1 MLEMYYLR
9 TKLTQT
15 TMKHISF
22 CLFFLVA
29 AITMNAQNQDAVKK
43 YFDKCLDELV
53 ADSRLSAKD
62 NKYTRADEEERTDPT
77 YFRMFTPTV
86 LYESTIKQGFNDGFD
101 LTKQGDSEIELYE
114 HRQMMIDRLLLNVY
128 KLRPDMVNITEA
140 DMRSLVTPAELE
152 EKQRALL
159 DEKKDKPLVIPD
171 NVQGN
176 LETKVVKPNYWR
188 TSGSFSFSFTQN
200 YFSGNW
206 AQGGDNNKTLITIL
220 KLHLNYNDKKKISFE
235 NTFEAKLGFVTVSG
249 DTLHNYKTNNDMLRL
264 DSKFGYKIL
273 NNVNLSA
280 KMTLQ
285 TQSMPN
291 YPTNTRDF
299 VSNFMAPFDANFSVG
314 LDYKRSGKN
323 WNLSVYF
330 APLSAYNYKFVRYG
344 YLASRYGIR
353 VGRQHKEDF
362 GTQIQPTFNAT
373 ICKNVTLNSRMEYYT
388 NYSRAY
394 FNWENTFKMKINKY
408 LDATLFMH
416 GRFDDSSRGLYSD
429 SYGYWQFKEYMTL
442 GLTYSW

>member
-1 MLEMYYLR
+1 
-9 TKLTQT
+9 
-15 TMKHISF
+15 MKRV
-22 CLFFLVA
+22 LFFVSLIILSSAVV
-29 AITMNAQNQDAVKK
+29 NAQSSEAVVR
-43 YFDKCLDELV
+43 YFN
-53 ADSRLSAKD
+53 SRLDALVDAS
-62 NKYTRADEEERTDPT
+62 RVPADTDFSSDDGERTDPT
-77 YFRMFTPTV
+77 YFRMFAPTV
-86 LYESTIKQGFNDGFD
+86 LYESTIKQGFSKGFD
-101 LTKQGDSEIELYE
+101 IPQKYTDSDIEMYE
-114 HRQMMIDRLLLNVY
+114 HRKMMIDRLMLNVY
-128 KLRPDMVNITEA
+128 KLRPDVVGMTEA
-140 DMRSLVTPAELE
+140 DMRREVTPTELE
-152 EKQRALL
+152 KKQRALIE
-159 DEKKDKPLVIPD
+159 EKKDKPLAIPD

-206 AQGGDNNKTLITIL
+206 AQGGDNNKTLITNL

-249 DTLHNYKTNNDMLRL
+249 DTLHSYKTNNDMLRL
-264 DSKFGYKIL
+264 DSKFGYKIM

-314 LDYKRSGKN
+314 LDYKRSGKK
-323 WNLSVYF
+323 WDLSVYF
-330 APLSAYNYKFVRYG
+330 APLSSYNYKFVRYG

-353 VGRQHKEDF
+353 EGRQHKEDF
-362 GTQIQPTFNAT
+362 GTQIQPTLNAT
-373 ICKNVTLNSRMEYYT
+373 LCKNVTLYSRMEFYT

-429 SYGYWQFKEYMTL
+429 SYGYWQLKEYMSL

>member
-1 MLEMYYLR
+1 MLITMKRLSLHLILLLSVALVAEA
-9 TKLTQT
+9 QT
-15 TMKHISF
+15 TTS
-22 CLFFLVA
+22 
-29 AITMNAQNQDAVKK
+29 VKK
-43 YFDKCLDELV
+43 FFDKRLDAIINE
-53 ADSRLSAKD
+53 SRVPVDA
-62 NKYTRADEEERTDPT
+62 EEYVCDDERTDPS
-77 YFRMFTPTV
+77 YFRLFAPTV
-86 LYESTIKQGFNDGFD
+86 LYESTIRQGFNEGFD
-101 LTKQGDSEIELYE
+101 TPDRKTDSDIEFHE
-114 HRQMMIDRLLLNVY
+114 HRKMMIDRVLLNVY
-128 KLRPDMVNITEA
+128 KLRPDFVGMTEA
-140 DMRSLVTPAELE
+140 DMRSVVSPAELE
-152 EKQRALL
+152 KRQRAIM
-159 DEKKDKPLVIPD
+159 EEANNKPLVIPN
-171 NVQGN
+171 NVKGD

-206 AQGGDNNKTLITIL
+206 AQGGDNNKTLITHL

-249 DTLHNYKTNNDMLRL
+249 DTLHSYKTSNDMLRL
-264 DSKFGYKIL
+264 ESKFGYKIL

-280 KMTLQ
+280 KMTLE

-299 VSNFMAPFDANFSVG
+299 VSNFMAPFGANFSVG
-314 LDYKRSGKN
+314 LDYNRSGKK

-330 APLSAYNYKFVRYG
+330 APLSSYNYKFVRYG

-353 VGRQHKEDF
+353 QGRQHKEDF

-373 ICKNVTLNSRMEYYT
+373 VCKNVTMSTRMEFYT

-394 FNWENTFKMKINKY
+394 FNLENTFKMKINKY
-408 LDATLFMH
+408 LDATLFLH

-429 SYGYWQFKEYMTL
+429 SYGYWQFKEYMSL